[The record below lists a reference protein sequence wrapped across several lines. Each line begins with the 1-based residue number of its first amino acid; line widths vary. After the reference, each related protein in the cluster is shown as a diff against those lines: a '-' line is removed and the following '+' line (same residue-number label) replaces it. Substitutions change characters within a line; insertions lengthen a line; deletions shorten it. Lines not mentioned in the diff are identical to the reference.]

1 MEFEPGAMPKLERL
15 KLELMARC
23 QFKFGEGG
31 LVLGLQNLG
40 LGLKH
45 VAVHVDCSAAVAD
58 EVEALEDDIRGAAAV
73 HPNRPIL
80 QIQRIHQDW
89 MAQGCSRRPS
99 DHAIVEA

>member
-1 MEFEPGAMPKLERL
+1 
-15 KLELMARC
+15 MAIDI
-23 QFKFGEGG
+23 
-31 LVLGLQNLG
+31 N
-40 LGLKH
+40 
-45 VAVHVDCSAAVAD
+45 CSAAVAD

-99 DHAIVEA
+99 DHAQSFRELKLVVPIAMWLLVLTMPR